1 MNTGLLH
8 GDSLFPQAAAARRAQ
23 VLIPYPLARAY
34 DYAIPDDMSISLG
47 DYVVVTLGKKESL
60 GVVWSLDSDDSL
72 DPAKLKFIQ
81 KRHDCPPMPEVQRQ
95 FIEWVAKYTMSDAG
109 MVLKMCLSNCGLDKS
124 PVRAKAA
131 PCQIREVPPNSL
143 TFSEQQNSAA
153 DALIK
158 IVAADKFQTVLL
170 DGVTGSGKT
179 EVYFEAIAKALQQ
192 DKQILVLL
200 PEISLSVQFLERFE
214 RRFGLLPALWH
225 SKITPTQKH
234 RTWKGVA
241 KGETRVVV
249 GARSALFLP
258 YQNLGCIIVD
268 EEHDASYKQEGEGV
282 LYHARDMAIVRAKL
296 GEISLVLVSATP
308 SLETM
313 VNVKQNKYSY
323 LHLPTRHAGA
333 VMPQVAMIDLKKEPP
348 ERGHFLAPRLIAALT
363 ETLGAQEQS
372 LLFLNRRGYAP
383 LTLCRGCGYR
393 FQCASCAAWLVEHRR
408 SQRLQCHHCGHQQ
421 PIPKQCP
428 ECSAEDSLVSCGP
441 GVERIQEEV
450 QALFPEARTL
460 ILDSDLTVPSQ
471 KTSEI
476 LNEALRQIE
485 AHEIDIIIGT
495 QIIAKG
501 HHFPSLTCVG
511 IVDADLGLSGG
522 DLRAGERT
530 FQLLH
535 QVSGRAGRGEKSGRV
550 FIQTYMPE
558 QPVMQALATH
568 NRDQFLQAEGN
579 AREKGGMPPY
589 GRLAAVIV
597 SSANELQLDQ
607 FCRMVAQQAPRFDD
621 IRVLGPAPAPMA
633 FLRGQYRRRFL
644 VKTNKAVALQQF
656 LRAWLG
662 PIKTP
667 STLTLKIDIDPQN
680 FY

>member
-1 MNTGLLH
+1 
-8 GDSLFPQAAAARRAQ
+8 
-23 VLIPYPLARAY
+23 
-34 DYAIPDDMSISLG
+34 
-47 DYVVVTLGKKESL
+47 
-60 GVVWSLDSDDSL
+60 
-72 DPAKLKFIQ
+72 
-81 KRHDCPPMPEVQRQ
+81 MPEVQRQ
-95 FIEWVAKYTMSDAG
+95 FIEWVAKYTMSNMG
-109 MVLKMCLSNCGLDKS
+109 MVLKMCLSNCGFDTTQTLFAKKS
-124 PVRAKAA
+124 KKKEKPP

-143 TFSEQQNSAA
+143 TFSTHQHTAA

-158 IVAADKFQTVLL
+158 IVAADTFQTVLL

-179 EVYFEAIAKALQQ
+179 EVYFEAIAKALHQG
-192 DKQILVLL
+192 KQILVLL

-214 RRFGLLPALWH
+214 RRFGVLPALWH
-225 SKITPTQKH
+225 SKVTPTQKH
-234 RTWKGVA
+234 RTWQGVA
-241 KGETRVVV
+241 RGETRVVV

-296 GEISLVLVSATP
+296 GEIPLVLVSATP

-313 VNVKQNKYSY
+313 VNVGQNKYSY
-323 LHLPTRHAGA
+323 LYLPTRHAGA

-363 ETLGAQEQS
+363 ETLAAEEQS

-408 SQRLQCHHCGHQQ
+408 SQKLQCHHCGHQQ

-450 QALFPEARTL
+450 QALFPDARTL
-460 ILDSDLTVPSQ
+460 ILDSDLTVPNQ

-568 NRDQFLQAEGN
+568 NRDQFLEAEGR

-597 SSANELQLDQ
+597 SGANELQLDL
-607 FCRMVAQQAPRFDD
+607 FCRAVAQQAPRFDD

-644 VKTNKAVALQQF
+644 VKAEKTVGLQQF
-656 LRAWLG
+656 LRAWLA

-667 STLTLKIDIDPQN
+667 STLTLKIDIDPQS

>member
-1 MNTGLLH
+1 
-8 GDSLFPQAAAARRAQ
+8 
-23 VLIPYPLARAY
+23 
-34 DYAIPDDMSISLG
+34 
-47 DYVVVTLGKKESL
+47 
-60 GVVWSLDSDDSL
+60 
-72 DPAKLKFIQ
+72 
-81 KRHDCPPMPEVQRQ
+81 
-95 FIEWVAKYTMSDAG
+95 
-109 MVLKMCLSNCGLDKS
+109 
-124 PVRAKAA
+124 
-131 PCQIREVPPNSL
+131 
-143 TFSEQQNSAA
+143 
-153 DALIK
+153 
-158 IVAADKFQTVLL
+158 
-170 DGVTGSGKT
+170 
-179 EVYFEAIAKALQQ
+179 
-192 DKQILVLL
+192 
-200 PEISLSVQFLERFE
+200 
-214 RRFGLLPALWH
+214 
-225 SKITPTQKH
+225 
-234 RTWKGVA
+234 
-241 KGETRVVV
+241 
-249 GARSALFLP
+249 
-258 YQNLGCIIVD
+258 
-268 EEHDASYKQEGEGV
+268 
-282 LYHARDMAIVRAKL
+282 
-296 GEISLVLVSATP
+296 
-308 SLETM
+308 
-313 VNVKQNKYSY
+313 
-323 LHLPTRHAGA
+323 
-333 VMPQVAMIDLKKEPP
+333 
-348 ERGHFLAPRLIAALT
+348 
-363 ETLGAQEQS
+363 
-372 LLFLNRRGYAP
+372 
-383 LTLCRGCGYR
+383 LCRGCGYR

-408 SQRLQCHHCGHQQ
+408 SQKLQCHHCGHQQ

-428 ECSAEDSLVSCGP
+428 ECLAEDSLVSCGP

-450 QALFPEARTL
+450 QALFPLARTL
-460 ILDSDLTVPSQ
+460 ILDSDLTVPNQ

-597 SSANELQLDQ
+597 SGANELQLDQ
-607 FCRMVAQQAPRFDD
+607 FCRAVAQQAPRFDD

-644 VKTNKAVALQQF
+644 VKTEKSVALQQF
-656 LRAWLG
+656 LRAWLS

-667 STLTLKIDIDPQN
+667 STLTLKIDIDPQS